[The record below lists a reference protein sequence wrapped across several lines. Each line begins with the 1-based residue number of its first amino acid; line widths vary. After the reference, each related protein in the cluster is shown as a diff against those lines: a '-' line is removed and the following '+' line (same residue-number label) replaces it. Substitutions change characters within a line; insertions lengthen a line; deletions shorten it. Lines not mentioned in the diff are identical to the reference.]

1 MKRLAFAFALLSFG
15 CSNSKD
21 PGTEQQAD
29 TGAPDVCVA
38 FDAGPK
44 GMPSVPPDTMGTD
57 EDAAVDSAPPTADSG
72 PVVTKAEI
80 DDIFKLSC
88 SFSSCHGSKPGKGNL
103 YIPGPPGNWYTN
115 VVDVPSTT
123 LPTMKRIVP
132 YDPQNSFLVHK
143 LSDGLCA
150 LTAQC
155 VDKNCGDRMPQANDP
170 LDPVDRD
177 KIIEWIRQGAK
188 EL

>member
-1 MKRLAFAFALLSFG
+1 MKRLVCAFALLG
-15 CSNSKD
+15 IACSNSKD
-21 PGTEQQAD
+21 PGTDPAD
-29 TGAPDVCVA
+29 TGAPEVCTA

-44 GMPSVPPDTMGTD
+44 GMIEVPPDTMGSD
-57 EDAAVDSAPPTADSG
+57 EDAAVDSAPKADAG

-88 SFSSCHGSKPGKGNL
+88 SFSTCHGTKPGKGHL
-103 YIPGPPGNWYTN
+103 YLPGPPGNWYTQ
-115 VVDVPSTT
+115 VVDVPSDT

-143 LSDGLCA
+143 LTDGLCA
-150 LTAQC
+150 LTSQC
-155 VDKNCGDRMPQANDP
+155 KDKNCGERMPQANDP
-170 LDPVDRD
+170 IDPVSRD

>member
-44 GMPSVPPDTMGTD
+44 GVPSVPPDTMGTD
-57 EDAAVDSAPPTADSG
+57 DAAVDSAPPTADSG

-143 LSDGLCA
+143 LTDGLCA